1 MNSYYSK
8 LWKGNGM
15 QRLRHYKSAA
25 APQATEDG
33 VTILTGA
40 QLQLGWAMN
49 SASERA
55 RWYLWADCHG
65 FQERCFRHL
74 AAVGRSCEDCADDA
88 RHSGMEDLTFRFQA
102 EHLELHGTILADQM
116 RNHSNHFLCTR
127 YIYNKIDIYIY
138 IYIFKHIFP

>member
-49 SASERA
+49 SASERIA
-55 RWYLWADCHG
+55 GSPGD
-65 FQERCFRHL
+65 
-74 AAVGRSCEDCADDA
+74 
-88 RHSGMEDLTFRFQA
+88 TFEQIAMDSKKDVFA
-102 EHLELHGTILADQM
+102 T
-116 RNHSNHFLCTR
+116 
-127 YIYNKIDIYIY
+127 
-138 IYIFKHIFP
+138 